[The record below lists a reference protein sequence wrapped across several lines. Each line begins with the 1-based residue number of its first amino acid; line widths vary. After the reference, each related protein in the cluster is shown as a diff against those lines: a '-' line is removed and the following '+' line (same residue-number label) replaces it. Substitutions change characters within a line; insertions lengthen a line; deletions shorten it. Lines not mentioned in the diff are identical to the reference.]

1 MKALGSKEQRLPL
14 PGVVVQLVR
23 IPACHAG
30 GRGFESRP
38 LRQYKKS
45 LVDQRSMRL
54 FHFRTGSIFGSK
66 MLIPVYFRGSSYYL
80 HTRVNGVQFKR
91 SLQTSNKAIAM
102 MRASRLME
110 ALVKIDLSGIRT
122 YEIDLKNGVLKSEG

>member
-1 MKALGSKEQRLPL
+1 MG
-14 PGVVVQLVR
+14 
-23 IPACHAG
+23 
-30 GRGFESRP
+30 
-38 LRQYKKS
+38 
-45 LVDQRSMRL
+45 
-54 FHFRTGSIFGSK
+54 TGSIFGSK

-91 SLQTSNKAIAM
+91 SLQTNNKAIAI

-122 YEIDLKNGVLKSEG
+122 YEIDLKNGVLKSEGVDDHARMLEALAHLKVDLTRFHGQFELLH